1 MAVQSFTAYSIG
13 RPLLESLEKKPFT
26 GYVAGIYR
34 HSCNIIGDDGRL
46 ITLALPSIGNGPFSI
61 LIEVQT
67 PILSITPKTHV
78 RASRYGLTVGNML
91 FIHLDR
97 VDCWVPRLLQFPRSF
112 HLKTS
117 SAELL
122 YDYTQWPEPLNG
134 ISTNKIV
141 RDKLIA
147 RAMELQQALSNG
159 NSVKRAVLFL
169 AGLGFGLTP
178 SGDDYLLGVMA
189 SLWLTRNTSSLE
201 EIAQFACKKTTSL
214 SAAFLKAASKGEFA
228 ECWHRLALAILS
240 QETKPVQDA
249 ISEFAQIGAYSGRDA
264 LSGFTTHFLESRF
277 GLEVS
282 QN

>member
-67 PILSITPKTHV
+67 PFLSITPKTYV
-78 RASRYGLTVGNML
+78 RASRYGLTVG
-91 FIHLDR
+91 

-122 YDYTQWPEPLNG
+122 NDYTQLLEPLNE
-134 ISTNKIV
+134 ISNSKIV
-141 RDKLIA
+141 EDKLIA

-159 NSVKRAVLFL
+159 NSIKRAVINL

-178 SGDDYLLGVMA
+178 SGDDYLLGLMA
-189 SLWLTRNTSSLE
+189 SLWLTRNTSRLE
-201 EIAQFACKKTTSL
+201 EIARLACKKTTSL

-240 QETKPVQDA
+240 QETITVQDA
-249 ISEFAQIGAYSGRDA
+249 ISEIAQIGSYSGRDA
-264 LSGFTTHFLESRF
+264 LSGFTTNFLESRF
-277 GLEVS
+277 GVEVS

>member
-1 MAVQSFTAYSIG
+1 
-13 RPLLESLEKKPFT
+13 
-26 GYVAGIYR
+26 
-34 HSCNIIGDDGRL
+34 
-46 ITLALPSIGNGPFSI
+46 
-61 LIEVQT
+61 
-67 PILSITPKTHV
+67 
-78 RASRYGLTVGNML
+78 ML

-112 HLKTS
+112 HLKTF

-122 YDYTQWPEPLNG
+122 NDYTQWPEPLNG

-201 EIAQFACKKTTSL
+201 EIAQLACKKTTSL

-240 QETKPVQDA
+240 QETKPVQEA

>member
-1 MAVQSFTAYSIG
+1 MIVHSFTAYSIG

-34 HSCNIIGDDGRL
+34 HSCNIIGDDGRM

-67 PILSITPKTHV
+67 PFLSITPKMHV
-78 RASRYGLTVGNML
+78 RADHFCLIVGKML
-91 FIHLDR
+91 FINLEG
-97 VDCWVPRLLQFPRSF
+97 VDYWVPRLIQFPRSF

-117 SAELL
+117 NADLL
-122 YDYTQWPEPLNG
+122 NDYTQWLEPLDEIPN
-134 ISTNKIV
+134 SKIV
-141 RDKLIA
+141 KDQLIA

-159 NSVKRAVLFL
+159 NSIKRAVINL

-189 SLWLTRNTSSLE
+189 SLWLTRNTSGLE
-201 EIAQFACKKTTSL
+201 EIARLACKKTTSL

-240 QETKPVQDA
+240 QEKIPVQDA

-264 LSGFTTHFLESRF
+264 LAGFTTHFLESRF
-277 GLEVS
+277 GVEMS
-282 QN
+282 QS

>member
-46 ITLALPSIGNGPFSI
+46 ITLALPSVGNGPFSI

-67 PILSITPKTHV
+67 PFLSITPKTHV
-78 RASRYGLTVGNML
+78 RAGRYGLTVGNML

-112 HLKTS
+112 HLKAS

-122 YDYTQWPEPLNG
+122 NDYTQWPEPLNG

-201 EIAQFACKKTTSL
+201 EIAQLACKKTTSL

-240 QETKPVQDA
+240 QETKPVQEA